1 MGFSE
6 RIVTILNSTG
16 RQVSESKGPLTS
28 VVYDCSNGGFL
39 SLSCVFRNVLG
50 TGHLQNRCR
59 FSKTL
64 LERRSSC
71 LKVS

>member
-39 SLSCVFRNVLG
+39 SLSVCFATSWVRDIYRIDAGFQRP
-50 TGHLQNRCR
+50 
-59 FSKTL
+59 
-64 LERRSSC
+64 C
-71 LKVS
+71 LKGGVRV